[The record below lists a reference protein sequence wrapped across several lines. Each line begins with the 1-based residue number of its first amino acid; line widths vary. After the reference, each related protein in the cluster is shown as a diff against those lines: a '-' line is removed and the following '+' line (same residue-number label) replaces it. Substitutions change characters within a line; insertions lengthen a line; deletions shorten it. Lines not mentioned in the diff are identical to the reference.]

1 MDALS
6 LLRKGEQMKSVS
18 KLPTAPKT
26 IELQDQ
32 VELIDPVEEAKDAV
46 KKIVASIGGKSEAS
60 VELDTVMI
68 EIPLLPIEG
77 YVRKRVDVTF
87 TSAEAHALKSVRNAL
102 EAKSALLANGKN
114 VTTVSD
120 AVRWIVQQIMV

>member
-1 MDALS
+1 
-6 LLRKGEQMKSVS
+6 MKSNVS
-18 KLPTAPKT
+18 KLPTVKAIEPGEVIDVGPNETITPLSAPPE
-26 IELQDQ
+26 I
-32 VELIDPVEEAKDAV
+32 
-46 KKIVASIGGKSEAS
+46 AS
-60 VELDTVMI
+60 VMI
-68 EIPLLPIEG
+68 ELPLLPIQG

-102 EAKSALLANGKN
+102 EAKSAQLSNGKN